1 MKKVFICLALIITA
15 FWGTDFPYDEQQ
27 KALKEA
33 IQRYGEAAIDSI
45 EEKTKEK
52 VKRDACQKYLDKADE
67 ILDKADKK
75 ITNNSTASGGDYS
88 VYASA
93 LMKRYEICLSKK
105 VQ

>member
-1 MKKVFICLALIITA
+1 MKKVFICLALIITS
-15 FWGTDFPYDEQQ
+15 FWGTDFPYNEQQ
-27 KALKEA
+27 KALKEV
-33 IQRYGEAAIDSI
+33 IKRYGEATVGAI
-45 EEKTKEK
+45 EEKIKEK
-52 VKRDACQKYLDKADE
+52 EKLDACQKYLDKADD
-67 ILDKADKK
+67 ILNKADKK

>member
-1 MKKVFICLALIITA
+1 MKKVFIGLALIITS
-15 FWGTDFPYDEQQ
+15 FWGTDFLYDEQQ

-33 IQRYGEAAIDSI
+33 VKSYGEAAVGAI
-45 EEKTKEK
+45 EEKIKEK
-52 VKRDACQKYLDKADE
+52 EKLGTCQKYLDKADE

-93 LMKRYEICLSKK
+93 LMKRY
-105 VQ
+105 